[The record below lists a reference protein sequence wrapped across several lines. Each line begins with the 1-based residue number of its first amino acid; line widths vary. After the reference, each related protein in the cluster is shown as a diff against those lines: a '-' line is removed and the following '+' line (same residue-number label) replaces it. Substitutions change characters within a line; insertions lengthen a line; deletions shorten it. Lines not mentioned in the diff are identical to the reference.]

1 MNVWVC
7 VLLQVTG
14 ITMKIE
20 GYSIYISFI
29 LLASKKIIDKLF
41 GNTILNMYLCA
52 RFSTMKS
59 KITLTKK

>member
-1 MNVWVC
+1 M
-7 VLLQVTG
+7 
-14 ITMKIE
+14 E

-29 LLASKKIIDKLF
+29 LLASKKIKDKLF